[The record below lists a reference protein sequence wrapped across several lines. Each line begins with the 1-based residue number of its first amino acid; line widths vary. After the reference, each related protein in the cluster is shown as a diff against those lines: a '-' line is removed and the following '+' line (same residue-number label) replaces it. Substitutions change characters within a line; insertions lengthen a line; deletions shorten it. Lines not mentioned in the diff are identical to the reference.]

1 MKSLLIFCLLIGISL
16 GAPVEGPGKI
26 NDLPTLNLYQPE
38 KPPVVPIKLGHRSK
52 FDYKPFLG
60 EVLNRRSL
68 AGWIKTDPT
77 KMEFFNFLWLIWDH

>member
-26 NDLPTLNLYQPE
+26 NDLPTLDPYQPE

-52 FDYKPFLG
+52 FDYKQFLG
-60 EVLNRRSL
+60 KVLRLLFEMNQ
-68 AGWIKTDPT
+68 T
-77 KMEFFNFLWLIWDH
+77 KVLSIFH